1 MHCLIIHCSNYFD
14 CRKYYT
20 LQYFFL
26 VGTLPP
32 LNTLI
37 KKQNGF
43 HSIRHLL
50 SPALPVTVS
59 PSVATSSIQTQDSTV
74 EVSNVKPC
82 PESSSGDKSV
92 LSGVFPPDVST
103 PSCHQTSALLSQ
115 LASLVQGNAQA
126 NQLEVPGIE
135 NPDHLEGIDSNF
147 LQNSTASTD
156 IQIASLQSVINLILT
171 NPSLQNSATCQT
183 LLNILNQSSSD
194 STTNSDF
201 ASASQGID
209 ISQLLNG
216 DSSVQTGQSGSM
228 LPANSVLP
236 PVLPSSQSVG
246 STVAISSIVP
256 SVPVSIP
263 SSLPGISSVSIQS
276 TSNPASV
283 ISDSS
288 QSQPIDASQVTYIRQ
303 LINSQVSY
311 ADTGTLG
318 QTANHMISVKQDPSL
333 SSAQPLLI
341 SGDHLE
347 PFYTVTTSSD
357 TMAVENLLQPA
368 SNTQVAGLCCQ

>member
-1 MHCLIIHCSNYFD
+1 M
-14 CRKYYT
+14 
-20 LQYFFL
+20 
-26 VGTLPP
+26 
-32 LNTLI
+32 
-37 KKQNGF
+37 
-43 HSIRHLL
+43 
-50 SPALPVTVS
+50 
-59 PSVATSSIQTQDSTV
+59 